1 MADLMSLPLF
11 IIRASL
17 LFIISLPLAC
27 QNKETSSG
35 SISCVDAEKLI
46 KQSGYFFL
54 DVRTKKEH
62 EIKHIP
68 NTFNIPIKILEKKL
82 DLLADQ
88 KDSKII
94 VYCRSG
100 SRSLRATNILNQN
113 GFKAFN
119 MDGGIM
125 SWTGKTSKG
134 IQ

>member
-68 NTFNIPIKILEKKL
+68 NTFNIPINILEKKL

-119 MDGGIM
+119 MDGGLM
-125 SWTGKTSKG
+125 SWTGKTIKG